1 MWCKP
6 LYVWGF
12 VWLAACSSNDATQS
26 ETSQTEPTN
35 TDHPT
40 LVIPEDIPG
49 DIREDSWA
57 RLPLPVRDALG
68 SDGQRAYDVIVNP
81 KSRYAGGLRGPVAM
95 WVYSPLTAEH
105 IFPAS
110 TYLRYG
116 TDKDQRL
123 TELVILATA
132 RAVRSQYEWSAHEP
146 IGLAA
151 GLEPEIIDLVKRQTD
166 LDTVGNV
173 DGLGRNERVIVRFV
187 RELLSEEK
195 VSSSTF
201 ADARELFGERGVMDL
216 TGLVGY
222 YNFVNITIKAFDVQL
237 APGQTRLLPDLW

>member
-1 MWCKP
+1 M
-6 LYVWGF
+6 
-12 VWLAACSSNDATQS
+12 
-26 ETSQTEPTN
+26 EQT
-35 TDHPT
+35 
-40 LVIPEDIPG
+40 
-49 DIREDSWA
+49 
-57 RLPLPVRDALG
+57 
-68 SDGQRAYDVIVNP
+68 
-81 KSRYAGGLRGPVAM
+81 
-95 WVYSPLTAEH
+95 
-105 IFPAS
+105 
-110 TYLRYG
+110 
-116 TDKDQRL
+116 KDQRL

-237 APGQTRLLPDLW
+237 APGRTRLLLDLW